1 VLTAGYEPG
10 GVVAAADE
18 ADPVPMS
25 SQARCTT
32 PVDDLGW
39 ELSRATRWRE
49 GLPRQV
55 YTVAR
60 AALAH
65 TGCLESEI
73 VLLRDH
79 LDVVAQCVL
88 DGYPDDSDD
97 ALGNWQLLA
106 TVDALLD
113 NDAMRANYHFAWF
126 HAR

>member
-1 VLTAGYEPG
+1 LIAGYEPG
-10 GVVAAADE
+10 GVVAVADE

-25 SQARCTT
+25 SQARRTT

-39 ELSRATRWRE
+39 DLSRATRWRE
-49 GLPRQV
+49 GLPRQA

-60 AALAH
+60 AALAQ

-73 VLLRDH
+73 GLLRDH
-79 LDVVAQCVL
+79 LGAVAQSVL
-88 DGYPDDSDD
+88 DGYPDDSGDD

-113 NDAMRANYHFAWF
+113 NDATRANYHFAWF